1 MFLVTSQVVEKIVK
15 NHTRLGFL
23 DRFRDLSLMKR
34 FFILAMKSLSLL
46 IFGLKSALAVTF
58 LAAGNTFSAGLPEAA
73 KIDEILARHWQKQG
87 VTPNAAATDEVFLRR
102 IYVDVVGRIPTLEE
116 ATAFLNSQDPAKRGK
131 LIDSLLSS
139 PGYASRQFHF
149 FADLLR
155 LLTDSRDSIAGQA
168 YSEWLKKALNENRP
182 YDQMVRELLT
192 TEGGVWDSGA
202 IGFYMRDRGMPLD
215 HLAAT
220 VQVFL
225 GTRIECAQCHNHPF
239 DKWTQMDYFKM
250 AAFTY
255 GMDTRGDYGFQKK
268 DFMTA
273 GKKGRMDAEMREDL
287 KMTREK
293 LGEVMKPLRY
303 TQISV
308 TDKLPKLP
316 HDYQY
321 SDAKPGDTVMPAV
334 MFGHAGSPEHG
345 EERLKTFAEWM
356 TSPENP
362 RFTTVIANRLWKQ
375 VMGAGLIEPVD
386 EMMDSTVPVNA
397 ELLSYLTDLMV
408 AKGYNLKSFLRV
420 LYNSEVY
427 QRMPSS
433 KGVML
438 GEAYHF
444 PGPLLRRMSAEQ
456 VWDSMVTL
464 RSGNVDAS
472 VLETNEANEARIAAL
487 ESLYDAV
494 SGKDPMEI
502 VASVKASAGGTESAS
517 KRIQELTRQAAE
529 ARQAGDLEKAKA
541 LSAQVNKLRSQV
553 RDEAFVSILGE
564 EGAEA
569 FEQEMKM
576 SGKKAK
582 TKSKPVMAKKNVPR
596 EEIRKMMAE
605 GMTRQQIRE
614 KMEAEFK
621 QSKTTRLTL
630 SNLTRASELPSPAPP
645 GHFLRLFGQSDRE
658 TIDNANKEAAVPQ
671 ALNLMNGPMAG
682 ALMGDESVFFRNV
695 AAAPRMEEKLDTIFL
710 SLLTRRPT
718 SNERQ
723 LLMGVAAER
732 GDRAV
737 EDVIHAVLNTGEFL
751 FVR

>member
-1 MFLVTSQVVEKIVK
+1 MKTFFFSEF
-15 NHTRLGFL
+15 RLN
-23 DRFRDLSLMKR
+23 SV
-34 FFILAMKSLSLL
+34 
-46 IFGLKSALAVTF
+46 LAV
-58 LAAGNTFSAGLPEAA
+58 LLVIGGAVKAAEIPEAA
-73 KIDEILARHWQKQG
+73 KVDEILARHWQKQG
-87 VTPNAAATDEVFLRR
+87 VTANEAASDEVFLRR
-102 IYVDVVGRIPTLEE
+102 IYVDVVGRIPTHEE
-116 ATAFLNSQDPAKRGK
+116 ATEFLTRQDPGKRGQ

-155 LLTDSRDSIAGQA
+155 LLTDGRDAIAGQA
-168 YSEWLKKALNENRP
+168 YAEWLKTALNENRP

-250 AAFTY
+250 ASFTY

-268 DFMTA
+268 DFMAA
-273 GKKGRMDAEMREDL
+273 GKKGRMDAEMRADL
-287 KMTREK
+287 KMTKEK

-308 TDKLPKLP
+308 NDKLPKLP

-321 SDAKPGDTVMPAV
+321 SDASPGDTVMPAV
-334 MFGHAGSPEHG
+334 MFGHAESPESG
-345 EERLKTFAEWM
+345 EERLKVFAEWM

-375 VMGAGLIEPVD
+375 VMGVGLIEPVD

-397 ELLSYLTDLMV
+397 ELMTYLSELMV
-408 AKGYNLKSFLRV
+408 AKEYNLKSFLRV
-420 LYNSEVY
+420 LYNSDVY
-427 QRMPSS
+427 QRMPSV

-438 GEAYHF
+438 GETYHF

-456 VWDSMVTL
+456 VWDSLVTL
-464 RSGNVDAS
+464 RSGNVDES
-472 VLETNEANEARIAAL
+472 VLEANAANEARIAAL
-487 ESLYDAV
+487 ESLYEAV
-494 SGKDPMEI
+494 AEKSPVEM
-502 VASVKASAGGTESAS
+502 VASVKASSDEEGSST
-517 KRIQELTRQAAE
+517 KRIQELTKQASA
-529 ARQAGDLEKAKA
+529 ARQAGDLAKAKA
-541 LSAQVNKLRSQV
+541 LSVEVNKLRNKV
-553 RDEAFVSILGE
+553 RDEAFVTILGE
-564 EGAEA
+564 DGAEM
-569 FEQEMKM
+569 FEREMKM

-582 TKSKPVMAKKNVPR
+582 TQSKPVAARKNFPR
-596 EEIRKMMAE
+596 EDLRKMMAE

-614 KMEAEFK
+614 KLEAEFK
-621 QSKTTRLTL
+621 QSKTTRVTL
-630 SNLTRASELPSPAPP
+630 SNLTRASELPSPAKP

-658 TIDNANKEAAVPQ
+658 MIDNANKEAAVPQ

-682 ALMGDESVFFRNV
+682 ALMGSDSVFFQHV
-695 AAAPRMEEKLDTIFL
+695 AAVPRMEEKIDTIYL
-710 SLLTRRPT
+710 SLLTRKPT
-718 SNERQ
+718 HNERQ
-723 LLMGVAAER
+723 VLMSVAAER
-732 GDRAV
+732 GDGAV